1 MESQLS
7 AFGKQANDTFLASS
21 NRLALHTQPHL
32 FLEKIYSKFSTIL
45 KKYCFEKFL
54 TLHIN
59 LNFQSKEPCLHY
71 LQHLMCIGNYHFY
84 NKK

>member
-32 FLEKIYSKFSTIL
+32 LLEKIYSKFSTIL
-45 KKYCFEKFL
+45 KK
-54 TLHIN
+54 
-59 LNFQSKEPCLHY
+59 
-71 LQHLMCIGNYHFY
+71 LMF
-84 NKK
+84 

>member
-32 FLEKIYSKFSTIL
+32 LLEKNYSKFSTIL
-45 KKYCFEKFL
+45 LNIISKK
-54 TLHIN
+54 N
-59 LNFQSKEPCLHY
+59 
-71 LQHLMCIGNYHFY
+71 IGCVVLP
-84 NKK
+84 